1 MWLLLWGDVLFCV
14 GFLCFVLFGVFL
26 FWFGLGGF
34 LLLLFCFSLVVTRKF
49 EITNVVPIGGCV
61 SIRQCWSRVCS
72 PLCSEEC
79 YPAVASGCYEFGTS
93 RSMVAMNKVASLG
106 KYVLNANT

>member
-34 LLLLFCFSLVVTRKF
+34 LLLLFCFSHVVTRKF

-79 YPAVASGCYEFGTS
+79 YPAVASGCYEFGTG